1 MVDEEVAAEVRRF
14 KQALRAMARARGGG
28 VLFVETAA
36 GLSGGGGASAAA
48 AGGGGRFE
56 WARLEAVPVPRTV
69 EQDAPLY
76 FKVGRSGWR
85 GGGAWAGMQQRDESE
100 GDGASRA
107 RRRISRPCDDQLPA
121 GTTAATMAMAIR
133 RRSPARHDDGV
144 RSLTRARMPPR
155 RRSRTRTRSGRR
167 TPS

>member
-28 VLFVETAA
+28 VLFVET
-36 GLSGGGGASAAA
+36 A

-85 GGGAWAGMQQRDESE
+85 GGGARAGMHQRDESE

-133 RRSPARHDDGV
+133 RRSPARHDDGL
-144 RSLTRARMPPR
+144 RSLARARMPPR